1 MTQLHITG
9 LWTYIVYKIPS
20 TSICQT
26 KKKVTYAGSFLLT
39 VLSVKAAHALN
50 IIPLWSILI

>member
-26 KKKVTYAGSFLLT
+26 KKKLHMLAVFVLT